1 MIGVIIVALVGL
13 LCVILGLL
21 LWKKEMITLLHD
33 YHYDK
38 VSAEDKKAFCA
49 LSGKGLSCIGAG
61 LLTTAV
67 ILALTESA
75 WAFLAFA
82 VGLTIGLTL
91 LILAGKKYN

>member
-33 YHYDK
+33 YHYNK
-38 VSAEDKKAFCA
+38 VSTENKKAFCA
-49 LSGKGLSCIGAG
+49 LCGKGLSCIGAG
-61 LLTTAV
+61 LLITAV

-82 VGLTIGLTL
+82 AGLAVGLTL

>member
-49 LSGKGLSCIGAG
+49 LSGKGLLCIGAG
-61 LLTTAV
+61 LLITSV

>member
-49 LSGKGLSCIGAG
+49 LSGKGLLCIGAG

-67 ILALTESA
+67 ILALAESA